1 MSVGPQPEVEDFSS
15 KGKSMCKGPEV
26 GNCRCKTEKPSV
38 PEVQGVKEEWAQDR
52 HSKVPGSDSKCNEK
66 N

>member
-1 MSVGPQPEVEDFSS
+1 
-15 KGKSMCKGPEV
+15 MCKGPEV

-38 PEVQGVKEEWAQDR
+38 PEVQGVKDEWAQDR
-52 HSKVPGSDSKCNEK
+52 HGKVPGSGSKCNEK